1 MSARALR
8 TLLIFAREPNPLSA
22 KTRLA
27 PMFDGAQRVALY
39 TAFLRD
45 VADASR
51 DADCDRRV
59 VLWSPEEEPALLNDI
74 FEGHELASQ
83 RGPDLGSRISHAF
96 GDAFVAPG
104 ASSVVLIGS
113 DAPLLGG
120 EAVREAW
127 DMLDERDIVLT
138 PSHDGGYCLIGAR
151 AEVSD
156 VLPALFLDMRWSE
169 SDVFAQTIHRIET
182 LIGCRPT
189 TTCGILPM
197 CYDIDTPQDVLRFE
211 AHLHALDLAG
221 QPLPQHTLAALR
233 SLR

>member
-120 EAVREAW
+120 EGPKQRQWQQPARVGTARKEGNFHRPKCPIMPKRW
-127 DMLDERDIVLT
+127 DWEKSKSPIPQPVCIRTV
-138 PSHDGGYCLIGAR
+138 AR
-151 AEVSD
+151 AIKTRSI
-156 VLPALFLDMRWSE
+156 LTIKLDSTSFAANNCFAAGGRDKLQQE
-169 SDVFAQTIHRIET
+169 SSR
-182 LIGCRPT
+182 GKSR
-189 TTCGILPM
+189 
-197 CYDIDTPQDVLRFE
+197 
-211 AHLHALDLAG
+211 HAD
-221 QPLPQHTLAALR
+221 
-233 SLR
+233 